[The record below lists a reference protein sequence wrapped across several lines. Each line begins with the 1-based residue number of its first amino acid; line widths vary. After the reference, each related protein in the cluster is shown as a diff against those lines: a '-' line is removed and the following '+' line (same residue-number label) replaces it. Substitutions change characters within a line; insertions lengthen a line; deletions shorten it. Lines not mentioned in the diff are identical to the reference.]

1 MGEFSSFALVPEQG
15 VVPELSQLP
24 GRFALHSA
32 RIVLDHPVTGALIE
46 RESPLPEALRRLLS
60 AGEWE

>member
-24 GRFALHSA
+24 GDMRA
-32 RIVLDHPVTGALIE
+32 RIGAMAARLDLRDAAAV
-46 RESPLPEALRRLLS
+46 REGSFPDAEHAY
-60 AGEWE
+60 A